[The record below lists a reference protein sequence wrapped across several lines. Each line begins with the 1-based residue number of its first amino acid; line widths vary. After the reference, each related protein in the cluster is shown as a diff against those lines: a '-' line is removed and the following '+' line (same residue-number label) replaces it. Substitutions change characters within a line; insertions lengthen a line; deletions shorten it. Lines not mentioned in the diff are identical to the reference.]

1 MYTANTERDMEE
13 ELERT
18 KVVKAFWDLRQEVII
33 KQHNF
38 HFSLPC
44 PTPP

>member
-1 MYTANTERDMEE
+1 MYAANTERDMEE

-33 KQHNF
+33 KQHNISF
-38 HFSLPC
+38 
-44 PTPP
+44 